1 MNIIRIALIA
11 PQEKD
16 RQQLREQM
24 FSYAVRWKVAVVTD
38 CFDCLEE
45 FAMAAQSGGYQLVCL
60 RGGERQW
67 RAAEELRRIR
77 GEGETLWAYLE
88 EGQAL
93 RAKVLTAAD
102 TFGAVE
108 WRRVSGMNTVM
119 TDYFALAPRH
129 ARDAILPIK
138 HPLRT
143 DDIHY
148 IQAQKQT
155 LLLYTAYD
163 RVRARLGFQAMAL
176 LLDGEPQFLICPGGL
191 ILNTDKV
198 SRVEGRVVALE
209 NGKRL
214 MLEEPGGPGAPGP
227 PGGPPFPYAGANG
240 LSQMT
245 QTVFCAIIGQ
255 IPQREGDDFMKYED
269 IRRQVLTAIRQASA
283 QGLIHGTSG
292 NISVRDRE
300 AGVAAITPSGRPYDT
315 MEPGDIAIVTLD
327 GEWVDGPYAPSSET
341 PMHTAVYRA
350 RPDVGAVVHNH
361 ALFCTVMAMAVDE
374 LPPSTPPQAEFAPIR
389 VVPFAVPGSRALAAS
404 VAAALGTD
412 GLAVLLRNHGSL
424 CCGRDLPAAMTA
436 AAYVEEAAQVAYY
449 ASALGRFTPLGEA
462 DIRACKE
469 MLAAGRAV

>member
-1 MNIIRIALIA
+1 
-11 PQEKD
+11 
-16 RQQLREQM
+16 
-24 FSYAVRWKVAVVTD
+24 
-38 CFDCLEE
+38 
-45 FAMAAQSGGYQLVCL
+45 
-60 RGGERQW
+60 
-67 RAAEELRRIR
+67 
-77 GEGETLWAYLE
+77 
-88 EGQAL
+88 
-93 RAKVLTAAD
+93 
-102 TFGAVE
+102 
-108 WRRVSGMNTVM
+108 
-119 TDYFALAPRH
+119 
-129 ARDAILPIK
+129 
-138 HPLRT
+138 
-143 DDIHY
+143 
-148 IQAQKQT
+148 
-155 LLLYTAYD
+155 
-163 RVRARLGFQAMAL
+163 
-176 LLDGEPQFLICPGGL
+176 
-191 ILNTDKV
+191 
-198 SRVEGRVVALE
+198 
-209 NGKRL
+209 
-214 MLEEPGGPGAPGP
+214 
-227 PGGPPFPYAGANG
+227 
-240 LSQMT
+240 
-245 QTVFCAIIGQ
+245 
-255 IPQREGDDFMKYED
+255 MKYED

-374 LPPSTPPQAEFAPIR
+374 LPPPRRPRRSSPH
-389 VVPFAVPGSRALAAS
+389 PGGALRGARLPALAAS